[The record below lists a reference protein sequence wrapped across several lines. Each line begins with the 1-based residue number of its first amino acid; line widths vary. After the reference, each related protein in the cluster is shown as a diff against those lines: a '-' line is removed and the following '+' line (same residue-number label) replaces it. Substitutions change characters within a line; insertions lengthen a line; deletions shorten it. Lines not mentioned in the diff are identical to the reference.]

1 MNLSLPLVS
10 SVLLAKKPMTLLT
23 KTMNENSVY
32 LIGRAALLAILFK
45 ETLLPLTSCR
55 EMKGFLLTETLV
67 NGRRALLSKY

>member
-32 LIGRAALLAILFK
+32 LIGGAALLAILFK
-45 ETLLPLTSCR
+45 KPLLLLTSCR

-67 NGRRALLSKY
+67 NGRRALLTKY